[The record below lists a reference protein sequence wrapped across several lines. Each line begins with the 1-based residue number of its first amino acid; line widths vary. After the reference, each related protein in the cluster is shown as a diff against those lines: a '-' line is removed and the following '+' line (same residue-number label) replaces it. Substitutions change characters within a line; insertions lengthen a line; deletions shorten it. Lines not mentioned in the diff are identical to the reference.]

1 MEIKLCFEEIWNDQ
15 FNVFN
20 DLEINYANKID
31 LMKVVKNMKAVY
43 IAEK

>member
-1 MEIKLCFEEIWNDQ
+1 MEIKLCLEEIWNDQ

-20 DLEINYANKID
+20 DLEINYANNID